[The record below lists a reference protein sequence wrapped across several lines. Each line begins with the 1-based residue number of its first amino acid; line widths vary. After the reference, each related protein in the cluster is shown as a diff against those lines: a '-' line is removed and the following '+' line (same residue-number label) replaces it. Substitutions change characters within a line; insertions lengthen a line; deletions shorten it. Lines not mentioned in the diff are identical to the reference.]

1 MRRKAYR
8 WAALTAGVLL
18 CTAVARAT
26 FAQAAGIGWETQGS
40 LQVCLDAEAKR
51 WIDARAALVAND
63 DPAVGDIDDARVAA
77 WAAQALKA
85 CAGKAGGADAASE
98 QRFVKYMAHW
108 REHIHR
114 AAELLRARA
123 RPD

>member
-1 MRRKAYR
+1 MKRRAYR
-8 WAALTAGVLL
+8 WAALTAAVLL

-26 FAQAAGIGWETQGS
+26 FAQAAGIGWETRGA
-40 LQVCLDAEAKR
+40 LQVCLDAEAKG

-63 DPAVGDIDDARVAA
+63 DPAAGDIDDAAVAA
-77 WAAQALKA
+77 WAAQALKG
-85 CAGKAGGADAASE
+85 CAAKAGGADAASE

-108 REHIHR
+108 REHIYR
-114 AAELLRARA
+114 VAEALRARA